1 MAYKQKPA
9 PYSYNV
15 IPIYN
20 STLEEGVLG
29 KADRRGGILIN
40 KEIKDPAQLEEVISH
55 EKIHIEQ
62 MQRGDL
68 DYDEQNVYWK
78 GKTYSR
84 SKMKE
89 GAKDL
94 PWEVEA
100 YKNM

>member
-29 KADRRGGILIN
+29 KADRRGGILVN

-84 SKMKE
+84 SQMKE

>member
-29 KADRRGGILIN
+29 KADRRGGILVN

-78 GKTYSR
+78 GKTYCR
-84 SKMKE
+84 SQMKE
-89 GAKDL
+89 GAKNL

>member
-84 SKMKE
+84 SQMKE

>member
-84 SKMKE
+84 SQIKE
-89 GAKDL
+89 GAKNL

>member
-40 KEIKDPAQLEEVISH
+40 KEIK
-55 EKIHIEQ
+55 EK
-62 MQRGDL
+62 
-68 DYDEQNVYWK
+68 K
-78 GKTYSR
+78 K
-84 SKMKE
+84 
-89 GAKDL
+89 
-94 PWEVEA
+94 
-100 YKNM
+100 

>member
-29 KADRRGGILIN
+29 KADRRGGILVN

-55 EKIHIEQ
+55 ETIHIEQ

-68 DYDEQNVYWK
+68 DYDDDCVYWK
-78 GKTYSR
+78 GKCWPR
-84 SKMKE
+84 KDMKE

>member
-1 MAYKQKPA
+1 MAFKQKPA

-84 SKMKE
+84 SQMKE

>member
-15 IPIYN
+15 IPIYD

-84 SKMKE
+84 SQMKE

>member
-84 SKMKE
+84 SQMKE
-89 GAKDL
+89 GAKNL

>member
-1 MAYKQKPA
+1 MSFKQKPA

-29 KADRRGGILIN
+29 KADRRGGILVN
-40 KEIKDPAQLEEVISH
+40 KNIKDPEQLEEVISH
-55 EKIHIEQ
+55 ESIHIDQ

-78 GKTYSR
+78 VKLIP
-84 SKMKE
+84 
-89 GAKDL
+89 DL
-94 PWEVEA
+94 
-100 YKNM
+100 K

>member
-40 KEIKDPAQLEEVISH
+40 KEIKDPAHLEEVISH

-84 SKMKE
+84 SQMKE
-89 GAKDL
+89 GAKNL

>member
-1 MAYKQKPA
+1 MSFKQKPA

-29 KADRRGGILIN
+29 KADRRGGILVN
-40 KEIKDPAQLEEVISH
+40 KNIKDPEQLEEVISH
-55 EKIHIEQ
+55 ESIHIDQ

-78 GKTYSR
+78 GKTYPR

-94 PWEVEA
+94 PWETEA